1 MKNKRKKVLVCFLI
15 TLIMGM
21 FIVNYSQI
29 NTIKA
34 AEIDRDPME
43 NGRMS
48 PMEEEQEDFSS
59 LLRSGSNDYVA
70 VTGVK
75 NGVDVSKWQ
84 GNIDWNAVK
93 SSGIEYALIRVGYR
107 GMDQGTLAEDP
118 YYKQNIEQATAAGI
132 KVGVYIFSQA
142 INVAE
147 AEQEADYIVSRI
159 RNYNITMPVVI
170 DYEFGNGMTG
180 RLANAN
186 LSKQAGTDVCNA
198 FCARV
203 ESQGYTGMVYANKNM
218 LTNYVDGSQIANQY
232 LIWLAQYNTHVT
244 YSGNYNFWQYCS
256 DGAVSGIQG
265 NVDMNYWYIKDG
277 VEDFSINGLYYNES
291 MGWVYY
297 KNGSIDT
304 SYTGVASNQYGLW
317 YVKDGIVDFSYTG
330 LAMATDG
337 KWYYVQS
344 GGVDT
349 NYTGMVHTND
359 KWWKIVN
366 GQVDLNYNDLY
377 DSPQLGWIKIENGRM
392 NEGYNDLYNSPSF
405 SNSHSSMI
413 SSKGLVYFERTFVNV
428 PSLLAASKSRS
439 KSGRRTYFTV

>member
-1 MKNKRKKVLVCFLI
+1 
-15 TLIMGM
+15 M

-93 SSGIEYALIRVGYR
+93 SSGIEYAFIRVGYR

-277 VEDFSINGLYYNES
+277 VEDFSINGLYYVS
-291 MGWVYY
+291 
-297 KNGSIDT
+297 
-304 SYTGVASNQYGLW
+304 A
-317 YVKDGIVDFSYTG
+317 
-330 LAMATDG
+330 
-337 KWYYVQS
+337 
-344 GGVDT
+344 
-349 NYTGMVHTND
+349 
-359 KWWKIVN
+359 
-366 GQVDLNYNDLY
+366 
-377 DSPQLGWIKIENGRM
+377 
-392 NEGYNDLYNSPSF
+392 
-405 SNSHSSMI
+405 
-413 SSKGLVYFERTFVNV
+413 
-428 PSLLAASKSRS
+428 
-439 KSGRRTYFTV
+439 